1 MNILILEYSVANL
14 LYTVLTPFKIS
25 DYLIMVLMAIW
36 LNGFDY
42 KPMRMED
49 IQWVPP
55 SAPPKPHSYPTRNLN
70 NHLSSDGGVF
80 GPSGDSCN
88 GEGTA
93 GPAQQSYMRL
103 VYYSDAAGLRPMQRP
118 TGAYF
123 TIWFCIDH
131 HLMPHTPT
139 MMRVPPSVAG
149 DEGASLCRWK
159 SQAHEE

>member
-1 MNILILEYSVANL
+1 M
-14 LYTVLTPFKIS
+14 
-25 DYLIMVLMAIW
+25 
-36 LNGFDY
+36 
-42 KPMRMED
+42 
-49 IQWVPP
+49 
-55 SAPPKPHSYPTRNLN
+55 
-70 NHLSSDGGVF
+70 F

-149 DEGASLCRWK
+149 DEGASLCAEEVASLHMKSKKPSSSLGSTKSNKDQLSNFHHMSRSIINQLSFLPLFTLLPRWLP
-159 SQAHEE
+159 SASHTNRTQPVPGRGTGA